1 MAFESLSDRF
11 SRIFKKIRG
20 QARLSES
27 NMEDMLKEIRI
38 ALLEADVN
46 FRVVKD
52 FLSEVKKRAIG
63 EEVLTKLNPSQTL
76 VKIVHDEIEKLLGSS
91 NEQLAFNRNKPTII
105 MLVGLQGSGK
115 TTTAGKLSL
124 LMKSKMNKKVL
135 LAACDTYRPAAI
147 DQLEQIATDIGV
159 DIVSDKKGLNP
170 VAIAKNAKVK
180 AYNDHYDVL
189 IIDTAGRLH
198 LDEPLM
204 EELQQIITAVE
215 PDEILLAFDAMSGQD
230 VANVASSFNTR
241 LKLTGAV
248 MTKLDGDA
256 RGGAAL
262 SIRHL
267 TGVPIKFAGTGEKI
281 ADLDVF
287 HPDRMAD
294 RILGMGDVVSLV
306 EKVQE
311 ELDERE
317 MKKSVNRMMSGKFD
331 LEDMLNQ
338 MRQIQK
344 IGSLGGIMAMIPGM
358 PKITE
363 EQKAQAE
370 KEIANLEAIYNSM
383 TPEERKHPEILRNS
397 RKVRIARGSGKT
409 NADINR
415 IINKFEKSKEMMR
428 KMGQMQKGNKMP
440 PGGLGGFGGLGF

>member
-11 SRIFKKIRG
+11 ARIFKKIRG

-46 FRVVKD
+46 FKVVKD
-52 FLSEVKKRAIG
+52 FLNEVRKQAIG
-63 EEVLTKLNPSQTL
+63 AEVLTKLNPSQTI
-76 VKIVHDEIEKLLGSS
+76 VKIVHDEIAKLLGSS
-91 NEQLAFNRNKPTII
+91 DDQLVYQRHKPTVI

-124 LMKSKMNKKVL
+124 LMKSKLNKKVL

-147 DQLEQIATDIGV
+147 EQLEQIASDIGV
-159 DIVSDKKGLNP
+159 DIVSEKHDLNP
-170 VAIAKNAKVK
+170 IEIAKKAKQK
-180 AYNDHYDVL
+180 AFNDHYDVL
-189 IIDTAGRLH
+189 ILDTAGRLH

-204 EELQQIITAVE
+204 DELNEIIQNVE
-215 PDEILLAFDAMSGQD
+215 PDEILLVFDAMSGQD
-230 VANVASSFNTR
+230 VANVATSFNNR

-248 MTKLDGDA
+248 MSKLDGDA

-267 TGVPIKFAGTGEKI
+267 TGVPIKFAGTGEKL

-287 HPDRMAD
+287 HPERMAD
-294 RILGMGDVVSLV
+294 RILGMGDIVSLV

-311 ELDERE
+311 ELDEKE

-338 MRQIQK
+338 MKQIQK

-358 PKITE
+358 PKLSD

-415 IINKFEKSKEMMR
+415 IINKYEKSKEMMR